1 LKYKLTDKDYRRLW
15 MVASPAQ
22 IVEEF
27 GDRSHSTRT
36 IYRIL
41 KKYGISGIGE
51 IRKQLKT
58 ELLIQ
63 QPLLEEYWITQK
75 LKAKLEERRVKGFA
89 EMWTKIEEFEARF

>member
-1 LKYKLTDKDYRRLW
+1 

-22 IVEEF
+22 IAEEF

-41 KKYGISGIGE
+41 KKYGISGIGA
-51 IRKQLKT
+51 IRKQFKT

-63 QPLLEEYWITQK
+63 QPLLDERIITQK
-75 LKAKLEERRVKGFA
+75 VKAKLERERLKGFHA
-89 EMWTKIEEFEARF
+89 MWQKINDFEARF